1 MGLYC
6 DQWNGYPGGTRR
18 LPELGTL
25 ISSNRSYTK
34 IDRKLILGSGPF
46 RYPVPSPTN
55 RSNQRPMKSLIFTI
69 FLLVASAATAFGQ
82 GPSADS
88 TGAIPLFAKVQLDN
102 SLKLSKLKPGDSVEG
117 HLSSNV
123 YSLDR
128 ELYAA
133 GSAVHLTVDHV
144 ERKRKI
150 PGARWP
156 GIARLFMPRHEN
168 APIFRQAVISMPD
181 GSASRLEATLVSST
195 RMKEIWSLAPKGG
208 SASPAPAAHGGA
220 PQSQPVPKSSGTPV
234 LYLEAHLNAD
244 QAVRYSDLSQ
254 SPIATSGTVPAG
266 SLCRVLLLNG
276 LSGAKSHAGDPIQA
290 RLLEPVIVDSHVLLP
305 AGSLFE
311 GRVLKSTPPRIP
323 ARAGS
328 LTIAFESVTLPQ
340 RGRVEVSASVAGIEV
355 TSASPTKLDR
365 EGRIHGSRPGAIWLV
380 VNGGVSA
387 GLAKVTDDSLQ
398 IVIEAIVSTATDAS
412 TAGTARIAAAAVS
425 GVFMLTRKGQD
436 VVLPGHTEM
445 SITLNRPLTL
455 APQVASSDPA
465 RKD

>member
-1 MGLYC
+1 
-6 DQWNGYPGGTRR
+6 
-18 LPELGTL
+18 
-25 ISSNRSYTK
+25 
-34 IDRKLILGSGPF
+34 
-46 RYPVPSPTN
+46 
-55 RSNQRPMKSLIFTI
+55 MKNLIFAI
-69 FLLVASAATAFGQ
+69 FLLVVSATTAFGQ
-82 GPSADS
+82 GSSGNDPS
-88 TGAIPLFAKVQLDN
+88 AIPLFAKVRLDN
-102 SLKLSKLKPGDSVEG
+102 SPKLSKLKAGDSVEG

-128 ELYAA
+128 EVYAA

-144 ERKRKI
+144 ERQRKV

-168 APIFRQAVISMPD
+168 APIFTQAVISMPD
-181 GSASRLEATLVSST
+181 GSASRLETTLVSST
-195 RMKEIWSLAPKGG
+195 RMKEIWSPAAKTASP
-208 SASPAPAAHGGA
+208 SPAPHSGTPQPHPA
-220 PQSQPVPKSSGTPV
+220 PSSTGTPV

-244 QAVRYSDLSQ
+244 QALHYSDLSQ
-254 SPIATSGTVPAG
+254 TPMATSGTAPAG
-266 SLCRVLLLNG
+266 TLCRVLLLNS

-311 GRVLKSTPPRIP
+311 GKVLKSTPPRIP

-328 LTIAFESVTLPQ
+328 LTIAFESITLPQ
-340 RGRVEVSASVAGIEV
+340 RGRVEVSASVTALEV
-355 TSASPTKLDR
+355 TSSAPTKLDR
-365 EGRIHGSRPGAIWLV
+365 EGRLHGTRPGAVWLL

-387 GLAKVTDDSLQ
+387 GLAKVTDDTLQ
-398 IVIEAIVSTATDAS
+398 LVIEAIVSTATDAS

-425 GVFMLTRKGQD
+425 GAFLLTRKGQD

-455 APQVASSDPA
+455 APQIASSDA
-465 RKD
+465 VGKY